1 VLISY
6 TQFSV
11 DNPFEVIDRRLGN
24 IESLLTEII
33 TNLHGSMPIKK
44 PEIGGIELA
53 QEITRLSKAR
63 IYALVS
69 ARQIPHAKR
78 GNKLYF
84 THSELQEW
92 ITVGQRKGVGDE
104 QYR

>member
-1 VLISY
+1 MLISY

-11 DNPFEVIDRRLGN
+11 YNPFEIIDHRLGN

-33 TNLHGSMPIKK
+33 THLRGSSPINK
-44 PEIGGIELA
+44 PDIGGIELA
-53 QEITRLSKAR
+53 QEVTRLSKAR

-69 ARQIPHAKR
+69 TRQIPHAKR

-84 THSELQEW
+84 TRSQLQEW
-92 ITVGQRKGVGDE
+92 ITVGQRIM
-104 QYR
+104 R